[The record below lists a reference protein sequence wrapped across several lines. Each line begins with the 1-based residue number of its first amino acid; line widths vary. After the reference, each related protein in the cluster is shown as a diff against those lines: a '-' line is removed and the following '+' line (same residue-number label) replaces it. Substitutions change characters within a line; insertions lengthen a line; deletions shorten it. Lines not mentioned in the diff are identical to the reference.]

1 MDKSKLEEANRLQNK
16 IENLKI
22 EITHIS
28 NFEIEGLMLVTN
40 QWFNKTKAKWMS
52 FVGDKGISKRL
63 KRLIC
68 YRNLWINA
76 DINGSIGIVRKVF
89 GDSAVQQIIGSGL
102 AFNPIR
108 VNVL

>member
-40 QWFNKTKAKWMS
+40 HYDSYFHINEDMAKTYFPLIKERMEKELEECE
-52 FVGDKGISKRL
+52 RL
-63 KRLIC
+63 FSEL
-68 YRNLWINA
+68 
-76 DINGSIGIVRKVF
+76 
-89 GDSAVQQIIGSGL
+89 
-102 AFNPIR
+102 
-108 VNVL
+108 

>member
-40 QWFNKTKAKWMS
+40 HYDSYFHINEDMAKTYFPMIKESMEKELEECE
-52 FVGDKGISKRL
+52 RL
-63 KRLIC
+63 FSEL
-68 YRNLWINA
+68 
-76 DINGSIGIVRKVF
+76 
-89 GDSAVQQIIGSGL
+89 
-102 AFNPIR
+102 
-108 VNVL
+108 